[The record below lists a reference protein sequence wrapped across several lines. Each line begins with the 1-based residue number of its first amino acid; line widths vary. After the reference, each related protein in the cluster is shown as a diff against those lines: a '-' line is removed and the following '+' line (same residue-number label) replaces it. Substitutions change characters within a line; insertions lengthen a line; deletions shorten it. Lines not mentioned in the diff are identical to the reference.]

1 MKGYVTKSGEEVTW
15 DENDPASLEAWFGN
29 YGHSEAFRKVV
40 LASCREQ
47 ERARAVVR
55 GEKLSEARLDDL
67 ARTSDAYVDYLIATL
82 KQGATAQQNQSL
94 KLWSKA
100 YGASSYTLVG
110 THTTDGSGMV
120 TFRS

>member
-1 MKGYVTKSGEEVTW
+1 MVYVTSNGESVTW

-29 YGHSEAFRKVV
+29 YGHAEAFRKVV
-40 LASCREQ
+40 LARCREQ

-82 KQGATAQQNQSL
+82 NGRRLREENVRASL
-94 KLWSKA
+94 A
-100 YGASSYTLVG
+100 
-110 THTTDGSGMV
+110 
-120 TFRS
+120 R